1 MSNVVRMRVELPGRA
16 GALAGVTAVLADM
29 GVDVASL
36 DVLEVD
42 GTTAVDD
49 LLLRLPDGV
58 LVRDVQMGVRSA
70 GAVDVVPAGMDGP
83 SGDATV
89 RALGLMTS
97 ILASPDDADAPGRGL
112 ARVAYADVGMFLDR
126 GEAVRFP
133 LGRRALETAV
143 PTSGRAGPDA
153 SPLASR
159 GGWVLWATP
168 NVDDPLHIAVV
179 ARGLDVRFSATEAAR
194 LRAFATGLEQ
204 LSRVTR

>member
-1 MSNVVRMRVELPGRA
+1 MTNVVRMRVELPDRS
-16 GALAGVTAVLADM
+16 GALAGVTAALADM

-42 GTTAVDD
+42 GTTVVDEM
-49 LLLRLPDGV
+49 LLRLPDGV
-58 LVRDVQMGVRSA
+58 VVEDVQTAVRSA

-89 RALGLMTS
+89 RALGLMAS
-97 ILASPDDADAPGRGL
+97 ILASPEDADAPGRCL

-143 PTSGRAGPDA
+143 PTSGRGGPDA
-153 SPLASR
+153 SPLALR

-168 NVDDPLHIAVV
+168 DVDAPLHIAVV
-179 ARGLDVRFSATEAAR
+179 GRGLDIRFSATEAAR
-194 LRAFATGLEQ
+194 LRAFATGLEH